1 MREPTK
7 EEIAFVNETIDKVFM
22 RNLFEEWEWGTQNP
36 YLFEVEVPFLAGEA
50 KVIKAFNELFHV
62 LDVLPIDAN
71 LGIGEAKD
79 YCAININYDRETY
92 SALFNVPS
100 AKEFKRGDAEYQCT
114 LKVIHGREMAD
125 RIAKILMARKRKLQP
140 EQEKQD

>member
-7 EEIAFVNETIDKVFM
+7 EEIAFVNETIGKVFM
-22 RNLFEEWEWGTQNP
+22 RNLFEKWEWGTQNP
-36 YLFEVEVPFLAGEA
+36 YLFEVEVPFSADEA
-50 KVIKAFNELFHV
+50 KVIKAFNELFHA

-71 LGIGEAKD
+71 LGIGDAKD

-100 AKEFKRGDAEYQCT
+100 AKEFERGDEEYQYM

-125 RIAKILMARKRKLQP
+125 RIAKILIARKRKLSP
-140 EQEKQD
+140 EQEKQV

>member
-1 MREPTK
+1 M
-7 EEIAFVNETIDKVFM
+7 
-22 RNLFEEWEWGTQNP
+22 
-36 YLFEVEVPFLAGEA
+36 FEVEVPFSADEA

-62 LDVLPIDAN
+62 LDVLPEDTN
-71 LGIGEAKD
+71 LGMGDAKD

-100 AKEFKRGDAEYQCT
+100 AKEFRRGDEEYQYS

-125 RIAKILMARKRKLQP
+125 RIAESGLTNQWLTAWNTVETLDRTRQKGSHGTSSRSSRP
-140 EQEKQD
+140 R

>member
-71 LGIGEAKD
+71 LGIGEAKRMEL
-79 YCAININYDRETY
+79 AAAFELVRRE
-92 SALFNVPS
+92 
-100 AKEFKRGDAEYQCT
+100 
-114 LKVIHGREMAD
+114 
-125 RIAKILMARKRKLQP
+125 
-140 EQEKQD
+140 